1 MSTRHKRT
9 QDLTLLSTYLDHA
22 LKEPEEKKLEVRLAQ
37 EPELRERLE
46 NLRRTKHL
54 LRFLPRL
61 KAPHNFTLTPEMVTV
76 RKPRQPIFTTLR
88 YATAI
93 AAILLVVL
101 FSVEGITNLP
111 KAATADE
118 SAILQEAETNDTKDA
133 PEPLIFWG
141 GPQASDAEGVG
152 GGMVG
157 GNSESADYVSE
168 EMVMGTDPE
177 SPEVEESINIEEV
190 PLEEIPP
197 VDAMPKVTDGSHE
210 TSRSFGTN
218 EDDDFILGL
227 NTDEGGQI
235 INQSV
240 PTETNLQE
248 RAVKINPLRWI
259 EIGLA
264 VIFVGGGIAIL
275 FLRKR
280 AR

>member
-1 MSTRHKRT
+1 
-9 QDLTLLSTYLDHA
+9 
-22 LKEPEEKKLEVRLAQ
+22 
-37 EPELRERLE
+37 LE

-54 LRFLPRL
+54 LRFLLRL

-141 GPQASDAEGVG
+141 GAQASDAEGVG

-190 PLEEIPP
+190 PPEEIPP